1 MIERVLVM
9 KRHTAREKALQA
21 LFQIDV
27 GGIEPHEAV
36 ANVIEEETDPFMEML
51 VFGVVKYQK
60 EIDDLLRQHLEK
72 WTLERVANVDRSILR
87 MAVFEMKYMDD
98 IPLSVSMDEAIE
110 LAKVFGDEKSSRF
123 INGVLAKIKE
133 TLS

>member
-1 MIERVLVM
+1 M

-27 GGIEPHEAV
+27 GGIEPHAAIVNV
-36 ANVIEEETDPFMEML
+36 AEEETDPFMEML
-51 VFGVVKYQK
+51 VFGVVEHQK

-98 IPLSVSMDEAIE
+98 IPFNVSMDEAIE

>member
-1 MIERVLVM
+1 M

-27 GGIEPHEAV
+27 GGIEPHAAI
-36 ANVIEEETDPFMEML
+36 ANVAEEETDPFMEML
-51 VFGVVKYQK
+51 VFGVVEHQK

-98 IPLSVSMDEAIE
+98 IPFNVSMDEAIE

-123 INGVLAKIKE
+123 VNGVLAKIKE